1 MMCILLTLSSLQVHS
16 SSLTSDIPSTEVMEL
31 SSDIDSKDQELA
43 QHDQSLKQAELKRK
57 TISEEF
63 TAVKQ
68 KLTESQSRITKL
80 AEEKNDLENTLK
92 LREFEFQIMQQSATQ
107 QMEMQRQSISL
118 KEKDIA
124 DLKERLKTVRKELDE
139 TKFYVPALR
148 VELQKASQE
157 LASKSTEINLLR
169 EAKEEMK
176 LSLDIERKRYDNY
189 VMQQTAANTSTD
201 SYKQEVE
208 VLYRQEWHDN
218 ILVVHVQFTI
228 YVHGAYSHVCI
239 MDCHVQ
245 Y

>member
-1 MMCILLTLSSLQVHS
+1 
-16 SSLTSDIPSTEVMEL
+16 MEL
-31 SSDIDSKDQELA
+31 SSDIDSQDQELA
-43 QHDQSLKQAELKRK
+43 QRDQSLKQAELKRN

-68 KLTESQSRITKL
+68 KLTESQSRITNL

-118 KEKDIA
+118 KEKEIV
-124 DLKERLKTVRKELDE
+124 DLKKRLKTVRKELDE

-148 VELQKASQE
+148 EELQKASQE
-157 LASKSTEINLLR
+157 LASKSTKIKLLR

-176 LSLDIERKRYDNY
+176 LSLDIERERYDNA
-189 VMQQTAANTSTD
+189 VMQQTAANTSND
-201 SYKQEVE
+201 SFKQEVE

-218 ILVVHVQFTI
+218 ILVVHVQFTN
-228 YVHGAYSHVCI
+228 YMVHIHMSV
-239 MDCHVQ
+239 
-245 Y
+245 

>member
-1 MMCILLTLSSLQVHS
+1 
-16 SSLTSDIPSTEVMEL
+16 MEL

-43 QHDQSLKQAELKRK
+43 QRDQSLKQAELKRK

-68 KLTESQSRITKL
+68 KLTESQSRIIKL

-139 TKFYVPALR
+139 TKFYVPVLR
-148 VELQKASQE
+148 EELQKASQE
-157 LASKSTEINLLR
+157 LASKSTEIKLLR

-176 LSLDIERKRYDNY
+176 LSLDIERKRYDNV
-189 VMQQTAANTSTD
+189 VMQQTAANTSND

-218 ILVVHVQFTI
+218 ILVVHVQFTN